1 MKLPVLDKFCFCLSL
16 EVGGYIIGWFNII
29 SGLFSVLLISIL
41 LTVIITV
48 SEEKREEYLGT
59 FYKNLHNM
67 TTHGMD
73 EKPSIGKLFNFKAS
87 ACNFSNFLISAGIY
101 FNLIVGIMF
110 GIINVLA
117 GILLILGIRS
127 VRHQISHSSPF

>member
-73 EKPSIGKLFNFKAS
+73 ENPSI
-87 ACNFSNFLISAGIY
+87 AGIY

-110 GIINVLA
+110 GIINVIA
-117 GILLILGIRS
+117 GILLIHGIRS
-127 VRHQISHSSPF
+127 VKHQISHSSSF